1 MELYERIALARKQA
15 GLSQEQLGEKL
26 GVSRQAVSKW
36 ESGQTNPD
44 VAYLAEMCRLFGVS
58 SDWLLLGE
66 ESAQERAPARCP
78 GCQAIVTGLDR
89 FCPNCGRSLTER
101 LEDGTYTLVL
111 NHITDPKM
119 LRDRLAQFYREVLQ
133 DKTYSAALP
142 DAISREAEADT
153 LSSRSVENM
162 LLFPPVIL
170 CTNAS
175 YATVRRALK
184 LLTPYADL
192 RSYSSDADSDL
203 EQLKQ
208 KAPVDALSS
217 QENKAP
223 QPLSF
228 GATVGAV
235 VVALIATVLILSIL

>member
-66 ESAQERAPARCP
+66 ESALERTPARCP

-89 FCPNCGRSLTER
+89 FCPNCGRSLAER
-101 LEDGTYTLVL
+101 LEDGTYTLVI

-119 LRDRLAQFYREVLQ
+119 VRDSLAQFYREELQ
-133 DKTYSAALP
+133 DETYSAVLP
-142 DAISREAEADT
+142 DAILRDAEAGV
-153 LSSRSVENM
+153 LSSHSVENM

-170 CTNAS
+170 ITNAS
-175 YATVRRALK
+175 YTTVQRALK
-184 LLTPYADL
+184 LLDHFADL
-192 RSYSSDADSDL
+192 RSYPSDAGSNL
-203 EQLKQ
+203 EQLSRRF
-208 KAPVDALSS
+208 PVDDLSS
-217 QENKAP
+217 REEP
-223 QPLSF
+223 RREPLSF
-228 GATVGAV
+228 GAAVGAV
-235 VVALIATVLILSIL
+235 ILGLIVTVLLLSFL

>member
-119 LRDRLAQFYREVLQ
+119 LRDRIGRYCKIRPIP
-133 DKTYSAALP
+133 LP
-142 DAISREAEADT
+142 CRMPSRERRRLT
-153 LSSRSVENM
+153 LSPPALLRICSCSR
-162 LLFPPVIL
+162 
-170 CTNAS
+170 
-175 YATVRRALK
+175 
-184 LLTPYADL
+184 
-192 RSYSSDADSDL
+192 RSYCVQTPAMPRSGG
-203 EQLKQ
+203 
-208 KAPVDALSS
+208 P
-217 QENKAP
+217 
-223 QPLSF
+223 
-228 GATVGAV
+228 
-235 VVALIATVLILSIL
+235 